1 MGLWV
6 RTQDGRGLILAQEL
20 EAEQSLGRGEEIY
33 IYANCKVIGQYKD
46 MERALEVLREI
57 EDQLRK
63 GSSFDDMYQHRR
75 VSKQNVYHMPK
86 K

>member
-63 GSSFDDMYQHRR
+63 GSSFYDMYGSRR

-86 K
+86 E

>member
-1 MGLWV
+1 MKLWIMS
-6 RTQDGRGLILAQEL
+6 QDGKTLVLAERF
-20 EAEQSLGRGEEIY
+20 EIHGVMDGAVIYVNSSLVGR
-33 IYANCKVIGQYKD
+33 YKSKK
-46 MERALEVLREI
+46 RAMQVLAEI

-63 GSSFDDMYQHRR
+63 GSCFDDMYQHRR

>member
-63 GSSFDDMYQHRR
+63 GSNFDDMYGSRR

-86 K
+86 E